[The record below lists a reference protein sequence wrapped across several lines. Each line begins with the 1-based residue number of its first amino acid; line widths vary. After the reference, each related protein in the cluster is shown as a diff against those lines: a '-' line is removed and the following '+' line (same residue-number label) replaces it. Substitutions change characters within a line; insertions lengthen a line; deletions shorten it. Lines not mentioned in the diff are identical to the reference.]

1 MTNYPL
7 LLTVVTHYPSNF
19 SHLYTLK
26 KPGDIRTLHFVKD
39 RLKSLTLHA
48 KLPTHLHY
56 PLYQS
61 EISSQTFN
69 SSICHLRHGTI

>member
-39 RLKSLTLHA
+39 RLKSLTPHMQNSLLTYITHYTNQKYLH
-48 KLPTHLHY
+48 KHLTV
-56 PLYQS
+56 LYA
-61 EISSQTFN
+61 I
-69 SSICHLRHGTI
+69 